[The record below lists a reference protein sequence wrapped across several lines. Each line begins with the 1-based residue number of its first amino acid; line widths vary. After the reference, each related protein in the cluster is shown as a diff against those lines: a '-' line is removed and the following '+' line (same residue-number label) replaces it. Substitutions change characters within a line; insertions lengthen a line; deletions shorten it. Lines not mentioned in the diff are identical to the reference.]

1 MPSDSIYDFLLL
13 LLIFSHHNISDFITR
28 NTRRERENNYM
39 TFRCPFQPQ
48 PFFDSVILMSQE
60 TEQHSIYFMTNEL
73 QVQ

>member
-1 MPSDSIYDFLLL
+1 
-13 LLIFSHHNISDFITR
+13 
-28 NTRRERENNYM
+28 M